1 MKEQERRREARVA
14 AGTVR
19 ARVRPG
25 HRLVVLDVSAGGAL
39 VEAMCQL
46 RPGSRVEVH
55 LENDDRR
62 QMVGANV
69 TRCTVATIDPDA
81 GITYR
86 AALCFMERCE
96 WVRETTTRAGSEMP
110 GGAGGTTAVTGSTVD
125 QLPADAEIALLN
137 VARGPK

>member
-25 HRLVVLDVSAGGAL
+25 HRLVVLDVSAGGVL

-86 AALCFMERCE
+86 AALCFIERCE
-96 WVRETTTRAGSEMP
+96 WVRETTTRDGSGMPAGTC
-110 GGAGGTTAVTGSTVD
+110 GTTAVTS
-125 QLPADAEIALLN
+125 
-137 VARGPK
+137 